1 VRLFRPRTSVD
12 LGLLD
17 LLEEAGRN
25 AERASGLLRDMLADY
40 PERTEL
46 ARDILLCEQEG
57 DRVTHDLMQRLNA
70 NGAPIG
76 VERGDAHALA
86 GAIDDVV
93 DHAEETADFLG
104 LYGIEAPMEQAV
116 EMSTVLVGASRALTR
131 AIGSLRGSND
141 LAGHLVEIHQL
152 ENEGDRISRDAIA
165 ALFTGHIDPMVV
177 IRWKDVFESLEEAV
191 DACETAAH
199 IIEGIELKRGRGR

>member
-1 VRLFRPRTSVD
+1 MRLLRRPISVD
-12 LGLLD
+12 PGLMD

-25 AERASGLLRDMLADY
+25 AERASRLLRDMLTDY
-40 PERTEL
+40 PERSEL

-57 DRVTHDLMQRLNA
+57 DRITHDLMQRLNA
-70 NGAPIG
+70 NGTPMGIK
-76 VERGDAHALA
+76 RGDAHALA

-104 LYGIEAPMEQAV
+104 LYGIEAPMEQAMD
-116 EMSTVLVGASRALTR
+116 MSQVLVGASGALTR

-141 LAGHLVEIHQL
+141 LASHLVEIHQF

-177 IRWKDVFESLEEAV
+177 IRWKDVFETLEEAV

-199 IIEGIELKRGRGR
+199 ILEGIELKRGRS